1 MDDGACMVIDDS
13 KYSLVLQKKKNVE
26 YKVCF
31 GNSSTFKGSH
41 NALSVTYSKYVSVIQ
56 RVSHIS
62 SL

>member
-13 KYSLVLQKKKNVE
+13 KYSLVSQKKKKMLNTRCVS
-26 YKVCF
+26 VI
-31 GNSSTFKGSH
+31 H
-41 NALSVTYSKYVSVIQ
+41 LLNALSVTYSKYVSVIQ